1 MQRLRCNLC
10 GKVFTAPSP
19 QEAKAPKYDHTV
31 ASMIGLLKY
40 GSGMPFNRLQGLQR
54 SCDIP
59 LAASTQWEIVAAGAS
74 ALAPAYEEHIRQ
86 AAQGDVVYNDDTTVK
101 ILELMGKRAEKS
113 PPTDDPHDPNRTGLF
128 TSGVVSMRAGR
139 RIAVFF
145 SGRQHAGEN
154 LSDVLQH
161 RAEELDAPIQ
171 MCDAL
176 TRNLPKEL
184 ATILANCLTHGRRKF
199 VDLYDRFKDQCG
211 YVINAL
217 KMVYHHDQIA
227 RDNKLSADER
237 LSYHQLHSQPT
248 MDDLK
253 AWLERQFEE
262 KWVEP
267 NSTALGD
274 AIGYL
279 LKHWDALTLFLRK
292 ALAHRWTITCANAL

>member
-1 MQRLRCNLC
+1 
-10 GKVFTAPSP
+10 
-19 QEAKAPKYDHTV
+19 
-31 ASMIGLLKY
+31 
-40 GSGMPFNRLQGLQR
+40 
-54 SCDIP
+54 
-59 LAASTQWEIVAAGAS
+59 
-74 ALAPAYEEHIRQ
+74 
-86 AAQGDVVYNDDTTVK
+86 
-101 ILELMGKRAEKS
+101 
-113 PPTDDPHDPNRTGLF
+113 
-128 TSGVVSMRAGR
+128 
-139 RIAVFF
+139 
-145 SGRQHAGEN
+145 
-154 LSDVLQH
+154 
-161 RAEELDAPIQ
+161 

-199 VDLYDRFKDQCG
+199 VDLYDRFRDQCG

-267 NSTALGD
+267 NSALGD

-292 ALAHRWTITCANAL
+292 AGAPLDNNVCERALKKAILHRKNALFYKTRRGARVGDIYMTLIYTCELNGINAFDYVNQLQLHAADVARQPDHWMPWNYRDRVADMDGRADVAPLRAFATDCQECVTQ